1 MKTIALIALAI
12 LALAIL
18 ALNCTKPG
26 PVGASMPAEVCVLYG
41 GNGVAVHV
49 TDAGAVFTSTTP

>member
-1 MKTIALIALAI
+1 MKTIALIALATV
-12 LALAIL
+12 
-18 ALNCTKPG
+18 ALNCTKPR

-41 GNGVAVHV
+41 GNGVPVHV